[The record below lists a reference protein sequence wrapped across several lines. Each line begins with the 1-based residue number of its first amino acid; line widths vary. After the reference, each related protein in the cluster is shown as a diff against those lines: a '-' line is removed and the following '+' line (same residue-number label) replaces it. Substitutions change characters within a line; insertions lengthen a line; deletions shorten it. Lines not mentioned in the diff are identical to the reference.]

1 MKQVKMLRIP
11 VLLLGLAAVGA
22 PVASAD
28 PPATNPNAQTRTLD
42 CDNGEQVVATFAGDG
57 SNYNVIIDERVFIY
71 KRQLVTSPA
80 GEVVFV
86 GERGI
91 QGFDEGSL
99 VTCSYTNPAGFNIA
113 VTGFFT
119 PQGG

>member
-1 MKQVKMLRIP
+1 
-11 VLLLGLAAVGA
+11 
-22 PVASAD
+22 
-28 PPATNPNAQTRTLD
+28 
-42 CDNGEQVVATFAGDG
+42 
-57 SNYNVIIDERVFIY
+57 VFIY
-71 KRQLVTSPA
+71 KRQVVTSPT

-99 VTCSYTNPAGFNIA
+99 VTCSYTNPAGFNIV

-119 PQGG
+119 PRGG